1 MENKVLTQKYI
12 TNYTQKS
19 RKFLREGM
27 INYIT
32 HSTLSTNIYKYIYIY
47 IKSQNLKQIQLDFN
61 FNFNFVSRA
70 SFNF

>member
-32 HSTLSTNIYKYIYIY
+32 HSTLSTNIYIY
-47 IKSQNLKQIQLDFN
+47 IKSQNLKKIQLDFN

>member
-32 HSTLSTNIYKYIYIY
+32 HSTLSTNIYKYIYI
-47 IKSQNLKQIQLDFN
+47 KSQNLKQIQLDFN